1 MSDLYESRRGNGSMR
16 MIVVICNLLTI
27 VGFGLIGVIIA
38 YLKRGEAYGTMWE
51 THITYIIRT
60 FWLGVLG
67 MVIGG
72 ATSFIGIGFLI
83 LFVVGIWW
91 LVRSIVGL
99 LRAVDDRPILNPETW
114 WI

>member
-1 MSDLYESRRGNGSMR
+1 MSDYDTGRRNGSMR
-16 MIVVICNLLTI
+16 MIIVICNVLTI

-38 YLKRGEAYGTMWE
+38 YVKRGEAYGTLWE

-67 MVIGG
+67 IVVAGL
-72 ATSFIGIGFLI
+72 TSFIGIGI
-83 LFVVGIWW
+83 LMGFAVGIWW
-91 LVRSIVGL
+91 LIRAVVGL
-99 LRAVDDRPILNPETW
+99 LRAIDDRPILNPETW